1 MDYTKISKDTIGHL
15 YAGYQSLND
24 SPLAAELKALIE
36 LRVSQINGCGYC
48 CDLHTNEALKLGVS
62 KDKIESLPEFATSS
76 LFSDGEKEALKWAEA
91 LTKLDR
97 NKKIRSTELSK
108 YFSEREIVDIT
119 ICISLMNTFN
129 RLAISMRDE

>member
-1 MDYTKISKDTIGHL
+1 M
-15 YAGYQSLND
+15 
-24 SPLAAELKALIE
+24 
-36 LRVSQINGCGYC
+36 
-48 CDLHTNEALKLGVS
+48 HTNEALKLGVS

>member
-24 SPLAAELKALIE
+24 SPLAAELKALLE
-36 LRVSQINGCGYC
+36 LHVSQINGCGYC
-48 CDLHTNEALKLGVS
+48 CTLHTNEALKLGVS

-91 LTKLDR
+91 LTKLDL

>member
-36 LRVSQINGCGYC
+36 IRVSQINGCGYWF
-48 CDLHTNEALKLGVS
+48 DLHTNEALKLGVS

-119 ICISLMNTFN
+119 ICIFLMNTFN